1 MVSTVVLL
9 NVQPGKINEVGSQL
23 AAMKGISEVFS
34 VGGRFDLVAIIRVPD
49 NDTMAELVTEKCS
62 PSPAS
67 PTPRRSLPSASS
79 PNTIWRACSPLGLN
93 SKSSKS
99 MDLKSYLL

>member
-49 NDTMAELVTEKCS
+49 NETMAELVTEKMLTV
-62 PSPAS
+62 PGI
-67 PTPRRSLPSASS
+67 T
-79 PNTIWRACSPLGLN
+79 N
-93 SKSSKS
+93 SETLIAFRVFSQHDLES
-99 MDLKSYLL
+99 MFSIGIE

>member
-9 NVQPGKINEVGSQL
+9 NVQPGKINEVGNQL

-49 NDTMAELVTEKCS
+49 NDTMAELVTEKMLTV
-62 PSPAS
+62 PGI
-67 PTPRRSLPSASS
+67 T
-79 PNTIWRACSPLGLN
+79 N
-93 SKSSKS
+93 SETLIAFRVFSQHDLES
-99 MDLKSYLL
+99 MFSIGIE

>member
-1 MVSTVVLL
+1 MICTVVLL

-49 NDTMAELVTEKCS
+49 NETMAELVTEKMLTV
-62 PSPAS
+62 PGI
-67 PTPRRSLPSASS
+67 T
-79 PNTIWRACSPLGLN
+79 N
-93 SKSSKS
+93 SETLIAFRVFSQHDLES
-99 MDLKSYLL
+99 MFSIGIE

>member
-34 VGGRFDLVAIIRVPD
+34 VGGRFDLVAIIRVLD
-49 NDTMAELVTEKCS
+49 NDTMAELVTEKMLTV
-62 PSPAS
+62 PGI
-67 PTPRRSLPSASS
+67 T
-79 PNTIWRACSPLGLN
+79 N
-93 SKSSKS
+93 SETLIAFRVFSQHDLES
-99 MDLKSYLL
+99 MFSIGIE